1 MNYLSFKVAANDEHF
16 YPVSSIAALKTTA
29 ATTVV
34 VTLVAGDLDRDQADT
49 FTLTV
54 ASGTGPAVIK
64 SIISATN
71 APVIQARP
79 FAVDGLE
86 DVTAVAKALSA

>member
-16 YPVSSIAALKTTA
+16 YPVSRIGSLKTTA
-29 ATTVV
+29 ATTVIV
-34 VTLVAGDLDRDQADT
+34 QLAPADQDASEADT

-54 ASGTGPAVIK
+54 TSGTGPAVIK

-71 APVIQARP
+71 APVIQSRP
-79 FAVDGLE
+79 FAVDGLT